1 MFLSEVAHRSFS
13 AKFSELTQKN
23 HKSAS
28 IHTYRVIFG
37 LFLNDRKSTFQEK
50 KIYGAPIKP
59 SELFCFDKDR
69 LYHAATSHTRVFARL
84 LFGNKK

>member
-23 HKSAS
+23 HKSTS

-37 LFLNDRKSTFQEK
+37 LFLKDRKSTFQEK
-50 KIYGAPIKP
+50 KDLWCA
-59 SELFCFDKDR
+59 DKAFR
-69 LYHAATSHTRVFARL
+69 IIL
-84 LFGNKK
+84 L